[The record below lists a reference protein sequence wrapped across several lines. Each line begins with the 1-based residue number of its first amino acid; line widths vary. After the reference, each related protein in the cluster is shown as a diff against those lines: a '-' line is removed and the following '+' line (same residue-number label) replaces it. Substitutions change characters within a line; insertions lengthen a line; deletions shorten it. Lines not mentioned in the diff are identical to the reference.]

1 MLLTDVETGRVLGMA
16 RSTVW
21 DRVRDGTLPEPIRR
35 GPKWSRWPSSEVDR
49 LEAAI
54 VAGSSDDELRALVRG
69 LTEARAA
76 GRNSV

>member
-35 GPKWSRWPSSEVDR
+35 GAKWSRWPSGEVDR

-54 VAGSSDDELRALVRG
+54 IAGASDDELRALVRG
-69 LTEARAA
+69 LIEARAA
-76 GRNSV
+76 GRTAA